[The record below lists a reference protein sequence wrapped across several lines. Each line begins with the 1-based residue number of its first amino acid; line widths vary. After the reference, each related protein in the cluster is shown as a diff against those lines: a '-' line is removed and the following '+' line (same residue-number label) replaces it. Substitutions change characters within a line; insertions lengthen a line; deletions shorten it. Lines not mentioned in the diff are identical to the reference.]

1 MGVPSRGS
9 LRPGPE
15 PYHKLGVAILEGAPR
30 VPVAL
35 LLAIH
40 HAALHSVLDLRRQ
53 SRGGRWASRPPRPR
67 RQEGEAESH
76 QGSISARGSPA
87 PRTHTGPRAVGKG
100 LQCGR
105 GCSQEHRLIS
115 ELEKGQRL
123 GAALP
128 AASLGPSLSSDL

>member
-15 PYHKLGVAILEGAPR
+15 PYHELGVAILEGAPR

-40 HAALHSVLDLRRQ
+40 HAALHSVLDLR
-53 SRGGRWASRPPRPR
+53 SRA
-67 RQEGEAESH
+67 EAVDG
-76 QGSISARGSPA
+76 QPA
-87 PRTHTGPRAVGKG
+87 PRDRDGRKGRLSPSRAAF
-100 LQCGR
+100 
-105 GCSQEHRLIS
+105 
-115 ELEKGQRL
+115 QR

-128 AASLGPSLSSDL
+128 PGRTRAHVPWGRACSVGGGAPKSTGSSASWKRDSGSGQPCQQPALGPSLSSDL